1 MNKLRKIV
9 ITFSILTFAFIFLK
23 NTTTIADADSPQ
35 VEKVDNYDDLSSELS
50 NLIEENQVKQP
61 SNSKYSSKRLIV
73 KSKTDNL
80 NLADLGAKNIISG
93 PDNLYFLQFDS
104 EESTKDAFEKLN
116 SNVKVKYVEPD
127 IELEVESTQSSNSIN
142 ESTLSN
148 TSFNSWGVKRL
159 QIDKYVNSLPN
170 KSREITVGVVDS
182 GIVSH
187 PFLKNRVLS
196 NGWDFLDNDNT
207 PNDLNGHGTAM
218 AGVLVDCTPNLNL
231 KILPVKTFNSDGKG
245 STSNIALGIRY
256 AVDNGAD
263 VLNLSFGGVH
273 HSFLHDAVEYA
284 LKNNV
289 VVVTSAGNDS
299 ENVSYSCP
307 ADMDSVIVTSASD
320 QSDEIAYFSNYGN
333 TVDVAAP
340 GYEILTC
347 SYKGG
352 YTEENGTS
360 LSAPHISAI
369 AALIKLAD
377 PNITPAKVESL
388 IISSSEDFG
397 EKGWDKYYGHGIPNM
412 SKALVYQKITLN
424 KSSINLTTSNSSFKL
439 ISTLYPYHVLDKNI
453 TWSSSNENIAKVDS
467 NGTVTGIA
475 PGKATITAKTS
486 NNLIAKCSVTVS
498 DFLISL
504 NKTYIT
510 LDKGNTTNLKAT
522 ITPSDYASKKITWTS
537 SNQNI
542 ATVDSSGNV
551 KGVNA
556 GEATIT
562 AKLDNDMVDTCK
574 IKVSQN
580 VNKLKYKSISSQ
592 VYTGSSIKPS
602 LGELY
607 SSNTELVKGVD
618 YKIEYIN
625 NRSIG
630 TASIKITGL
639 GNYYGEHIIKFKIIP
654 KAVSSFKAESYTTS
668 QLTLSCKPVRGSYGY
683 AIYRYN
689 FKEKEYDKIATVKE
703 NPKSSS
709 VRFTDKNR
717 ASGTIYNYRIKVI
730 KKVNNEYY
738 YGAYSKTRVV
748 TKLYKPS
755 VTLKS
760 SKSNVNMSW
769 KKVNRATKYKIYR
782 ATSKNGKYHY
792 IGYSN
797 KTTYTDKKLTK
808 KKTYY
813 YKVRAVRTDNKKDY
827 YGDYST
833 IKSIKVN

>member
-9 ITFSILTFAFIFLK
+9 ITFSILTFTFIFLK

-50 NLIEENQVKQP
+50 NLIDENEVKQP
-61 SNSKYSSKRLIV
+61 SSSKYSSKRLIV
-73 KSKTDNL
+73 KSKTNNL
-80 NLADLGAKNIISG
+80 NLADLGAKDIISG

-116 SNVKVKYVEPD
+116 SNVNVEYVEPD

-142 ESTLSN
+142 KSTLSN

-159 QIDKYVNSLPN
+159 QIDKYANSLPN
-170 KSREITVGVVDS
+170 KSKEITVGVVDS

-187 PFLKNRVLS
+187 PFLKNRVIS
-196 NGWDFLDNDNT
+196 KGWDFLDNDNT

-218 AGVLVDCTPNLNL
+218 AGVLVDCTPNLNV

-360 LSAPHISAI
+360 LSAPHISAM
-369 AALIKLAD
+369 AALIKLAN
-377 PNITPAKVESL
+377 PSITPAKVESL
-388 IISSSEDFG
+388 IISSADDFG

-412 SKALVYQKITLN
+412 SKIINKQKI
-424 KSSINLTTSNSSFKL
+424 
-439 ISTLYPYHVLDKNI
+439 
-453 TWSSSNENIAKVDS
+453 
-467 NGTVTGIA
+467 
-475 PGKATITAKTS
+475 
-486 NNLIAKCSVTVS
+486 
-498 DFLISL
+498 
-504 NKTYIT
+504 
-510 LDKGNTTNLKAT
+510 
-522 ITPSDYASKKITWTS
+522 
-537 SNQNI
+537 
-542 ATVDSSGNV
+542 
-551 KGVNA
+551 
-556 GEATIT
+556 
-562 AKLDNDMVDTCK
+562 
-574 IKVSQN
+574 
-580 VNKLKYKSISSQ
+580 
-592 VYTGSSIKPS
+592 
-602 LGELY
+602 
-607 SSNTELVKGVD
+607 
-618 YKIEYIN
+618 
-625 NRSIG
+625 
-630 TASIKITGL
+630 
-639 GNYYGEHIIKFKIIP
+639 IIP
-654 KAVSSFKAESYTTS
+654 KAVSNFKVENYTTS
-668 QLTLSCKPVRGSYGY
+668 QVTLSCRPVRGSYGY

-717 ASGTIYNYRIKVI
+717 ASGTIYNYKIRAIN
-730 KKVNNEYY
+730 KVNNNYY
-738 YGAYSKTRVV
+738 YGPYSKARVV
-748 TKLYKPS
+748 TKLYKPT

-813 YKVRAVRTDNKKDY
+813 YKVKAVRTDNKKDY
-827 YGDYST
+827 YGYYST
-833 IKSIKVN
+833 IKSIKVK

>member
-9 ITFSILTFAFIFLK
+9 ITFSILTFIFIFLK

-35 VEKVDNYDDLSSELS
+35 AEKVDNYDDLSSELS

-73 KSKTDNL
+73 KSKIDNL
-80 NLADLGAKNIISG
+80 NLGDLGAKDIISG

-116 SNVKVKYVEPD
+116 SNVNVKYVEPD
-127 IELEVESTQSSNSIN
+127 IELEVESTQNSNNTN

-170 KSREITVGVVDS
+170 KSKEITVGVVDS

-218 AGVLVDCTPNLNL
+218 AGVLVDCTPNLNV

-320 QSDEIAYFSNYGN
+320 QSDKIAYFSNYGN

-369 AALIKLAD
+369 AALIKLAN
-377 PNITPAKVESL
+377 PNTTPAKVESL
-388 IISSSEDFG
+388 IISSADDFG

-412 SKALVYQKITLN
+412 SKIINKQKI
-424 KSSINLTTSNSSFKL
+424 I
-439 ISTLYPYHVLDKNI
+439 V
-453 TWSSSNENIAKVDS
+453 
-467 NGTVTGIA
+467 
-475 PGKATITAKTS
+475 
-486 NNLIAKCSVTVS
+486 
-498 DFLISL
+498 
-504 NKTYIT
+504 
-510 LDKGNTTNLKAT
+510 
-522 ITPSDYASKKITWTS
+522 
-537 SNQNI
+537 
-542 ATVDSSGNV
+542 
-551 KGVNA
+551 
-556 GEATIT
+556 
-562 AKLDNDMVDTCK
+562 
-574 IKVSQN
+574 
-580 VNKLKYKSISSQ
+580 
-592 VYTGSSIKPS
+592 
-602 LGELY
+602 
-607 SSNTELVKGVD
+607 
-618 YKIEYIN
+618 
-625 NRSIG
+625 
-630 TASIKITGL
+630 
-639 GNYYGEHIIKFKIIP
+639 P
-654 KAVSSFKAESYTTS
+654 KAVSSFKIENYTTS
-668 QLTLSCKPVRGSYGY
+668 QVTLSCKPVRGSYGY

-703 NPKSSS
+703 NPKSSF
-709 VRFTDKNR
+709 VRFTDKNK
-717 ASGTIYNYRIKVI
+717 ASGTIYNYKIRAI
-730 KKVNNEYY
+730 KKVNNKYY
-738 YGAYSKTRVV
+738 YGPYSKARVV
-748 TKLYKPS
+748 TKLYKPT

-813 YKVRAVRTDNKKDY
+813 YKVKAVRTNNKKDY
-827 YGDYST
+827 YSDYST
-833 IKSIKVN
+833 IKSIRVQ

>member
-9 ITFSILTFAFIFLK
+9 ITFSILTFTFIFLE

-50 NLIEENQVKQP
+50 NLIDENEVKQP
-61 SNSKYSSKRLIV
+61 SSSKYSSKRLIV
-73 KSKTDNL
+73 KSKTNNL
-80 NLADLGAKNIISG
+80 NLADLGAKDIISG

-116 SNVKVKYVEPD
+116 SNVNVEYVEPD
-127 IELEVESTQSSNSIN
+127 IELEVESTLSSNSIN
-142 ESTLSN
+142 KSTLSN

-159 QIDKYVNSLPN
+159 QIDKYANSLPN
-170 KSREITVGVVDS
+170 KSKEITVGVVDS

-187 PFLKNRVLS
+187 PFLKNRILS
-196 NGWDFLDNDNT
+196 KGWDFLDNDNT

-218 AGVLVDCTPNLNL
+218 AGVLVDCTPNLNV

-284 LKNNV
+284 LKKNV

-360 LSAPHISAI
+360 LSAPHISAM
-369 AALIKLAD
+369 AALIKLAN
-377 PNITPAKVESL
+377 PIITPAKVESL
-388 IISSSEDFG
+388 IISSADDFG

-412 SKALVYQKITLN
+412 SKIVNTQ
-424 KSSINLTTSNSSFKL
+424 
-439 ISTLYPYHVLDKNI
+439 
-453 TWSSSNENIAKVDS
+453 
-467 NGTVTGIA
+467 
-475 PGKATITAKTS
+475 
-486 NNLIAKCSVTVS
+486 SV
-498 DFLISL
+498 
-504 NKTYIT
+504 
-510 LDKGNTTNLKAT
+510 
-522 ITPSDYASKKITWTS
+522 
-537 SNQNI
+537 
-542 ATVDSSGNV
+542 
-551 KGVNA
+551 
-556 GEATIT
+556 
-562 AKLDNDMVDTCK
+562 
-574 IKVSQN
+574 
-580 VNKLKYKSISSQ
+580 
-592 VYTGSSIKPS
+592 
-602 LGELY
+602 
-607 SSNTELVKGVD
+607 
-618 YKIEYIN
+618 
-625 NRSIG
+625 
-630 TASIKITGL
+630 
-639 GNYYGEHIIKFKIIP
+639 IIP
-654 KAVSSFKAESYTTS
+654 KAVSSFKVENYTTS
-668 QLTLSCKPVRGSYGY
+668 QVTLSCKPVRGSYGY

-717 ASGTIYNYRIKVI
+717 ASGTIYNYKIRAIT
-730 KKVNNEYY
+730 KVNNKYY
-738 YGAYSKTRVV
+738 YGPYSKARVV
-748 TKLYKPS
+748 TKLYKPT

-813 YKVRAVRTDNKKDY
+813 YKVKAVRTDNKKDY
-827 YGDYST
+827 YGYYST
-833 IKSIKVN
+833 IKSIKVK

>member
-9 ITFSILTFAFIFLK
+9 ITFSILTFTFIFLK
-23 NTTTIADADSPQ
+23 NTTTIADADSPK

-50 NLIEENQVKQP
+50 TLIEENQVKP
-61 SNSKYSSKRLIV
+61 SSNSKYSSKRLIV
-73 KSKTDNL
+73 KSKIDNL
-80 NLADLGAKNIISG
+80 NLADLGAKDIISG

-104 EESTKDAFEKLN
+104 EKSTKDAFEKLN
-116 SNVKVKYVEPD
+116 SNVNVKYVEPD
-127 IELEVESTQSSNSIN
+127 IELEVESTKSSKNIN
-142 ESTLSN
+142 ESTLSKS
-148 TSFNSWGVKRL
+148 SFNSWGVKRL
-159 QIDKYVNSLPN
+159 QIDKYANSLPN
-170 KSREITVGVVDS
+170 KSKEITVGVVDS

-218 AGVLVDCTPNLNL
+218 AGVLVDCTQNLNV

-245 STSNIALGIRY
+245 NTSNIALGIRY

-273 HSFLHDAVEYA
+273 HAFLHDAVEYA
-284 LKNNV
+284 LKKNV

-307 ADMDSVIVTSASD
+307 ADMDSVIVTSAST
-320 QSDEIAYFSNYGN
+320 QSDEIASFSNYGN

-352 YTEENGTS
+352 YTKEDGTS

-369 AALIKLAD
+369 AALIKLAN
-377 PNITPAKVESL
+377 PNMTPAKVESL

-397 EKGWDKYYGHGIPNM
+397 PKGWDKYYGHGIPNM
-412 SKALVYQKITLN
+412 SKALAYQKITLN
-424 KSSINLTTSNSSFKL
+424 KSSINLTTNNSSFKL
-439 ISTLYPYHVLDKNI
+439 STTLYPHHVLDKNI

-467 NGTVTGIA
+467 NGTVTGIS
-475 PGKATITAKTS
+475 PGKAVITAKTS
-486 NNLIAKCSVTVS
+486 NNLTAKCSVTVS
-498 DFLISL
+498 DYIISL
-504 NKTYIT
+504 NKTSLK

-522 ITPSDYASKKITWTS
+522 IIPSDYASKKITWTS
-537 SNQNI
+537 SNKNI
-542 ATVDSSGNV
+542 ATVDSNGNV
-551 KGVNA
+551 KAVGA
-556 GEATIT
+556 GQATIT

-574 IKVSQN
+574 VKVSEN
-580 VNKLKYKSISSQ
+580 INKLKYKSISSQ
-592 VYTGSSIKPS
+592 VYTGSYIKPS
-602 LGELY
+602 LGDLY
-607 SSNTELVKGVD
+607 SSNAKLVKGVD
-618 YKIEYIN
+618 YKVDYSN
-625 NRSIG
+625 NKSIG

-639 GNYYGEHIIKFKIIP
+639 GNYYGEHIIKFKIVP
-654 KAVSSFKAESYTTS
+654 KAVSSFKVENYTTS
-668 QLTLSCKPVRGSYGY
+668 QVTLSCKPVRGSYGY
-683 AIYRYN
+683 EVYRYN

-703 NPKSSS
+703 NSKSSS

-717 ASGTIYNYRIKVI
+717 VSGTIYNYKIRAI

-738 YGAYSKTRVV
+738 YGPYSKARVV
-748 TKLYKPS
+748 TKLYKPT

-782 ATSKNGKYHY
+782 ATSKKGKYDY

-797 KTTYTDKKLTK
+797 KTTYTDKKVSK

-813 YKVRAVRTDNKKDY
+813 YKVKAVRTDNKKDY
-827 YGDYST
+827 YSDYST
-833 IKSIKVN
+833 IKSIKVH

>member
-9 ITFSILTFAFIFLK
+9 ITFSILTFTFIFLK

-50 NLIEENQVKQP
+50 NLIDENEVKQP
-61 SNSKYSSKRLIV
+61 SSSKYSSKRLIV
-73 KSKTDNL
+73 KSKTNNL
-80 NLADLGAKNIISG
+80 NLADLGAKDIISG

-116 SNVKVKYVEPD
+116 SNVNVEYVEPD

-142 ESTLSN
+142 KSTLSN

-159 QIDKYVNSLPN
+159 QIDKYANSLPN
-170 KSREITVGVVDS
+170 KSKEITVGVVDS

-187 PFLKNRVLS
+187 PFLKNRVIS
-196 NGWDFLDNDNT
+196 KGWDFLDNDNT

-218 AGVLVDCTPNLNL
+218 AGVLVDCTPNLNV

-360 LSAPHISAI
+360 LSAPHISAM
-369 AALIKLAD
+369 AALIKLAN
-377 PNITPAKVESL
+377 PSITPAKVESL
-388 IISSSEDFG
+388 IISSADDFG

-412 SKALVYQKITLN
+412 SKIINKQKI
-424 KSSINLTTSNSSFKL
+424 
-439 ISTLYPYHVLDKNI
+439 
-453 TWSSSNENIAKVDS
+453 
-467 NGTVTGIA
+467 
-475 PGKATITAKTS
+475 
-486 NNLIAKCSVTVS
+486 
-498 DFLISL
+498 
-504 NKTYIT
+504 
-510 LDKGNTTNLKAT
+510 
-522 ITPSDYASKKITWTS
+522 
-537 SNQNI
+537 
-542 ATVDSSGNV
+542 
-551 KGVNA
+551 
-556 GEATIT
+556 
-562 AKLDNDMVDTCK
+562 
-574 IKVSQN
+574 
-580 VNKLKYKSISSQ
+580 
-592 VYTGSSIKPS
+592 
-602 LGELY
+602 
-607 SSNTELVKGVD
+607 
-618 YKIEYIN
+618 
-625 NRSIG
+625 
-630 TASIKITGL
+630 
-639 GNYYGEHIIKFKIIP
+639 IIP
-654 KAVSSFKAESYTTS
+654 KAVSNFKVENYTTS
-668 QLTLSCKPVRGSYGY
+668 QVTLSCRPVRGSYGY

-717 ASGTIYNYRIKVI
+717 ASGTIYNYKIRAIN
-730 KKVNNEYY
+730 KVNNNYY
-738 YGAYSKTRVV
+738 YGPYSKARVV
-748 TKLYKPS
+748 TKLYKPT

-769 KKVNRATKYKIYR
+769 KKVNRATKYRIYR

-813 YKVRAVRTDNKKDY
+813 YKVKAVRTDNKKDY
-827 YGDYST
+827 YGYYST
-833 IKSIKVN
+833 IKSIKVK

>member
-9 ITFSILTFAFIFLK
+9 ITFSILTFTFIFLK

-50 NLIEENQVKQP
+50 NLIDENEVKQP
-61 SNSKYSSKRLIV
+61 SSSKYSSKRLIV
-73 KSKTDNL
+73 KSKINNL
-80 NLADLGAKNIISG
+80 NLADLGAKDIISG
-93 PDNLYFLQFDS
+93 PENLYFLQFDS

-116 SNVKVKYVEPD
+116 SNVNVKYVEPD

-142 ESTLSN
+142 KSTLSN

-159 QIDKYVNSLPN
+159 QIDKYANSLPN
-170 KSREITVGVVDS
+170 KSKEITVGVVDS

-187 PFLKNRVLS
+187 PFLKNRILS
-196 NGWDFLDNDNT
+196 KGWDFLDNDNT

-218 AGVLVDCTPNLNL
+218 AGVLVDCTPNLNV

-360 LSAPHISAI
+360 LSAPHISAM
-369 AALIKLAD
+369 AALIKLAN
-377 PNITPAKVESL
+377 PSITPAKVESL
-388 IISSSEDFG
+388 IISSADDFG

-412 SKALVYQKITLN
+412 SKI
-424 KSSINLTTSNSSFKL
+424 
-439 ISTLYPYHVLDKNI
+439 
-453 TWSSSNENIAKVDS
+453 
-467 NGTVTGIA
+467 
-475 PGKATITAKTS
+475 
-486 NNLIAKCSVTVS
+486 
-498 DFLISL
+498 
-504 NKTYIT
+504 
-510 LDKGNTTNLKAT
+510 
-522 ITPSDYASKKITWTS
+522 
-537 SNQNI
+537 
-542 ATVDSSGNV
+542 
-551 KGVNA
+551 VNA
-556 GEATIT
+556 
-562 AKLDNDMVDTCK
+562 
-574 IKVSQN
+574 QN
-580 VNKLKYKSISSQ
+580 V
-592 VYTGSSIKPS
+592 
-602 LGELY
+602 
-607 SSNTELVKGVD
+607 
-618 YKIEYIN
+618 
-625 NRSIG
+625 
-630 TASIKITGL
+630 
-639 GNYYGEHIIKFKIIP
+639 IIP
-654 KAVSSFKAESYTTS
+654 KAVSNFKVENYTTS
-668 QLTLSCKPVRGSYGY
+668 QVTLSCRPVRGSYGY

-703 NPKSSS
+703 NPKSNS

-717 ASGTIYNYRIKVI
+717 ASGIVYNYKIRAIN
-730 KKVNNEYY
+730 KVNNKYY
-738 YGAYSKTRVV
+738 YGPYSKARVV
-748 TKLYKPS
+748 TKLYKPT

-782 ATSKNGKYHY
+782 ATSKNGRYHY

-813 YKVRAVRTDNKKDY
+813 YKVKAVRTDNKKDY
-827 YGDYST
+827 YGYYST
-833 IKSIKVN
+833 IKSIKVK

>member
-9 ITFSILTFAFIFLK
+9 ITFSILTFTFIFLK

-50 NLIEENQVKQP
+50 NLIDENEVKQP
-61 SNSKYSSKRLIV
+61 SSSKYSSKRLIV
-73 KSKTDNL
+73 KSKINNL
-80 NLADLGAKNIISG
+80 NLADLGAKDIISG
-93 PDNLYFLQFDS
+93 PENLYFLQFVS
-104 EESTKDAFEKLN
+104 EESTKNAFEKLN
-116 SNVKVKYVEPD
+116 SNVNVEYVEPD

-142 ESTLSN
+142 KSTLSN

-159 QIDKYVNSLPN
+159 QIDKYANSLPN
-170 KSREITVGVVDS
+170 KSKEITVGVVDS

-187 PFLKNRVLS
+187 PFLKNRILS
-196 NGWDFLDNDNT
+196 KGWDFLDNDNT

-218 AGVLVDCTPNLNL
+218 AGVLVDCTPNLNV

-360 LSAPHISAI
+360 LSAPHISAM
-369 AALIKLAD
+369 AALIKLAN
-377 PNITPAKVESL
+377 PSITPAKVESL
-388 IISSSEDFG
+388 IISSADDFG

-412 SKALVYQKITLN
+412 SKIINKQKI
-424 KSSINLTTSNSSFKL
+424 
-439 ISTLYPYHVLDKNI
+439 
-453 TWSSSNENIAKVDS
+453 
-467 NGTVTGIA
+467 
-475 PGKATITAKTS
+475 
-486 NNLIAKCSVTVS
+486 
-498 DFLISL
+498 
-504 NKTYIT
+504 
-510 LDKGNTTNLKAT
+510 
-522 ITPSDYASKKITWTS
+522 
-537 SNQNI
+537 
-542 ATVDSSGNV
+542 
-551 KGVNA
+551 
-556 GEATIT
+556 
-562 AKLDNDMVDTCK
+562 
-574 IKVSQN
+574 
-580 VNKLKYKSISSQ
+580 
-592 VYTGSSIKPS
+592 
-602 LGELY
+602 
-607 SSNTELVKGVD
+607 
-618 YKIEYIN
+618 
-625 NRSIG
+625 
-630 TASIKITGL
+630 
-639 GNYYGEHIIKFKIIP
+639 IIP
-654 KAVSSFKAESYTTS
+654 KAVSNFKVENYTTS
-668 QLTLSCKPVRGSYGY
+668 QVTLSCRPVRGSYGY

-717 ASGTIYNYRIKVI
+717 ASGTIYNYKIRAIN
-730 KKVNNEYY
+730 KVNNKYY
-738 YGAYSKTRVV
+738 YGPYSKARVV
-748 TKLYKPS
+748 TKLYKPT

-782 ATSKNGKYHY
+782 STSKNGKYHY

-813 YKVRAVRTDNKKDY
+813 YKVKAVRTDNKKDY
-827 YGDYST
+827 YGYYST
-833 IKSIKVN
+833 IKSIKVK